1 MDEVDDVDEVDIPK
15 DQVHLVHF
23 VHVVHTATFT
33 GFSAPG
39 SSAAL
44 MYNAQGYRLMSLRFF
59 AAGFLALCGLVSV
72 ASGRDRET
80 ARGYFEKARQEHK
93 LLLQQPES
101 SRTISQYNKVIF
113 LYRRVIDQDP
123 TFGGADDSLF
133 FAAQLYDEMGRRF
146 GKQQYLAKAEYY
158 YRFVAREYPAT
169 RHRAEA
175 QKRAD
180 ELKTEAPAKA
190 EKTGPPPAPERVA
203 ETPAPPDTQ
212 AAEKA
217 AKPDPPGLATLSS
230 IRYWSNED
238 YTRVVIQLD
247 REVEVIKEVLSSPA
261 RLYLDFQGCRLK
273 SGQLARTYDVNDLF
287 IKQIRVGKNRPGVI
301 RVVLDYEDINTH
313 AMFVLYDPFRIIID
327 NRGQNRKARV
337 ETPKPQTEQKMQTA
351 EAVIPLEST
360 ASEKKETRKETPIL
374 PSPAQKGDL
383 SLTRVLGL
391 KVGRVVIDPGHGGKD
406 TGSIGPTGLLE
417 KELVLDVALR
427 LKKLLEERL
436 GTDVMLTRSGD
447 EFVPLEERTAIAN
460 QHGAD
465 LFVSIHANSSRSRRV
480 SGAETFFLN
489 FASTDD
495 ERDVA
500 SRENAGS
507 QRNIHELEDLLRKIA
522 LTDYHVE
529 SRQLAV
535 MVQTNLWTQMKPFQ
549 PRQKNRGVKKAPFI
563 VLIGANMPSVLTE
576 VGFISNLSDEKFLKR
591 DSARATLAE
600 ALYKGVEEYF
610 RALGTV
616 PLLERTAVSQ

>member
-1 MDEVDDVDEVDIPK
+1 
-15 DQVHLVHF
+15 
-23 VHVVHTATFT
+23 
-33 GFSAPG
+33 
-39 SSAAL
+39 
-44 MYNAQGYRLMSLRFF
+44 MYNALGYRLMSLRIC
-59 AAGFLALCGLVSV
+59 AAGLLALCGLLSV
-72 ASGRDRET
+72 TSGRDRDT
-80 ARGYFEKARQEHK
+80 ARHYFEKARQEHD
-93 LLLQQPES
+93 LLLKQPET
-101 SRTISQYNKVIF
+101 SRTLSQYNKVIF
-113 LYRRVIDQDP
+113 LYRRVIDEDP
-123 TFGGADDSLF
+123 SFGGADDSLF
-133 FAAQLYDEMGRRF
+133 FTAQLYDEMGRRF
-146 GKQQYLAKAEYY
+146 GKQQYLNRAEYY

-169 RHRAEA
+169 RHRPEA
-175 QKRAD
+175 QKRAE
-180 ELKTEAPAKA
+180 ELKELDAKA
-190 EKTGPPPAPERVA
+190 DKAAALPPQPVSETPVPPASEVSEKPVA
-203 ETPAPPDTQ
+203 
-212 AAEKA
+212 
-217 AKPDPPGLATLSS
+217 DPPGLAILSS

-238 YTRVVIQLD
+238 YTRVVIQFN
-247 REVEVIKEVLSSPA
+247 REVEVRKEFLSNPA
-261 RLYLDFQGCRLK
+261 RLYLDFQGCRLR
-273 SGQLARTYDVNDLF
+273 SGQLARIYDVNDLF
-287 IKQIRVGKNRPGVI
+287 IKQIRVAKNRPGVI

-313 AMFVLYDPFRIIID
+313 TMFVLYDPYRIIID
-327 NRGQNRKARV
+327 TRGQNRKARA
-337 ETPKPQTEQKMQTA
+337 ETPKPETRQKMQTA
-351 EAVIPLEST
+351 EAVIPLEPN
-360 ASEKKETRKETPIL
+360 APDKKEVRKETPIL

-480 SGAETFFLN
+480 SGAETFFLS

-507 QRNIHELEDLLRKIA
+507 QRNIHELENLLRQIA
-522 LTDYHVE
+522 LTDYHTE
-529 SRQLAV
+529 SRQLAG

-576 VGFISNLSDEKFLKR
+576 VGFISNVSDEKFLKQ
-591 DSARATLAE
+591 DSARVTLSE

-610 RALGTV
+610 RALGTI
-616 PLLERTAVSQ
+616 PLYERTAVSQ

>member
-1 MDEVDDVDEVDIPK
+1 
-15 DQVHLVHF
+15 
-23 VHVVHTATFT
+23 
-33 GFSAPG
+33 
-39 SSAAL
+39 
-44 MYNAQGYRLMSLRFF
+44 MYNALGYRLMSLRIF
-59 AAGFLALCGLVSV
+59 AAGLLALGGLLSV
-72 ASGRDRET
+72 VSGRDRDS
-80 ARGYFEKARQEHK
+80 ARDYFQKARQQHEI
-93 LLLQQPES
+93 LLRQPES
-101 SRTISQYNKVIF
+101 SRTLSQYNKVIF
-113 LYRRVIDQDP
+113 LYRRVIDEDP
-123 TFGGADDSLF
+123 AFGGADDSLF
-133 FAAQLYDEMGRRF
+133 FTAQLYDEMGRRF
-146 GKQQYLAKAEYY
+146 NKQQYVNRAEYY
-158 YRFVAREYPAT
+158 YRFVARDYPAT

-175 QKRAD
+175 QKRALA
-180 ELKTEAPAKA
+180 LKRPPATATAEDVEPVTPQSVIAVPPGAVSQVSEAPADK
-190 EKTGPPPAPERVA
+190 PAVA
-203 ETPAPPDTQ
+203 DL
-212 AAEKA
+212 
-217 AKPDPPGLATLSS
+217 PGLATLSS

-247 REVEVIKEVLSSPA
+247 REVEVLKEVLSNPA
-261 RLYLDFQGCRLK
+261 RLYLDFQSCRLK

-287 IKQIRVGKNRPGVI
+287 IKQIRVAKNRPGVI

-313 AMFVLYDPFRIIID
+313 AMFVLYDPFRIIVD
-327 NRGQNRKARV
+327 TRGESRKARV
-337 ETPKPQTEQKMQTA
+337 ATPKAESPQKMQTA
-351 EAVIPLEST
+351 EAVIPMESN
-360 ASEKKETRKETPIL
+360 ASDKKEVRKETPIL
-374 PSPAQKGDL
+374 PSPARQGDM

-436 GTDVMLTRSGD
+436 GTDVMLTRAGD

-480 SGAETFFLN
+480 SGAETFFLS
-489 FASTDD
+489 FASTDE

-500 SRENAGS
+500 SRENAAS
-507 QRNIHELEDLLRKIA
+507 QRNIHELENLLRQIA
-522 LTDYHVE
+522 LTDYHTE
-529 SRQLAV
+529 SRQLAG

-563 VLIGANMPSVLTE
+563 VLIGANMPSILTE
-576 VGFISNLSDEKFLKR
+576 IGFISNVSDEKFLKQ
-591 DSARATLAE
+591 DSARTTLAE

-616 PLLERTAVSQ
+616 PLYERTAVGK

>member
-1 MDEVDDVDEVDIPK
+1 
-15 DQVHLVHF
+15 
-23 VHVVHTATFT
+23 
-33 GFSAPG
+33 
-39 SSAAL
+39 
-44 MYNAQGYRLMSLRFF
+44 MSLRFF
-59 AAGFLALCGLVSV
+59 AAGLLTLCGLLSV

-80 ARGYFEKARQEHK
+80 ARNYFEKARQEHN
-93 LLLQQPES
+93 LLLQQAES

-113 LYRRVIDQDP
+113 LYRRVIDEDP

-133 FAAQLYDEMGRRF
+133 FTAQLYDEMGRRF
-146 GKQQYLAKAEYY
+146 ARQQYLNRAEYY

-180 ELKTEAPAKA
+180 ELKGASAAKGTDKTEPAAAQPVTEAATSASETQENSKPAA
-190 EKTGPPPAPERVA
+190 
-203 ETPAPPDTQ
+203 
-212 AAEKA
+212 
-217 AKPDPPGLATLSS
+217 PDPPGLATLSS

-238 YTRVVIQLD
+238 YTRVVITLD
-247 REVEVIKEVLSSPA
+247 REVEVSKEVLSNPA

-287 IKQIRVGKNRPGVI
+287 IKEIRVAKNRPGVV

-313 AMFVLYDPFRIIID
+313 TMFVLYDPFRIIID
-327 NRGQNRKARV
+327 TRGQNKKTGEASPKP
-337 ETPKPQTEQKMQTA
+337 ETPQKMQTA
-351 EAVIPLEST
+351 EAVIPLESN
-360 ASEKKETRKETPIL
+360 APEKKEVRKETPIL

-406 TGSIGPTGLLE
+406 TGSIGPTGLQE
-417 KELVLDVALR
+417 KDLVLDVAQR

-480 SGAETFFLN
+480 SGAETFFLS

-495 ERDVA
+495 ERAVA
-500 SRENAGS
+500 SRENAAS
-507 QRNIHELEDLLRKIA
+507 QRNIHELENLLRQIA
-522 LTDYHVE
+522 LTDYHTE
-529 SRQLAV
+529 SRQLAGL
-535 MVQTNLWTQMKPFQ
+535 VQTNLWTQMKPFQ

-576 VGFISNLSDEKFLKR
+576 VGFISNLSDEKFLKQ

-616 PLLERTAVSQ
+616 PLYERTSVAQ

>member
-1 MDEVDDVDEVDIPK
+1 
-15 DQVHLVHF
+15 
-23 VHVVHTATFT
+23 
-33 GFSAPG
+33 
-39 SSAAL
+39 
-44 MYNAQGYRLMSLRFF
+44 MYNALGYRLMSLRIF
-59 AAGFLALCGLVSV
+59 AAGLLAFCGLLSV
-72 ASGRDRET
+72 TSGRDRDT
-80 ARGYFEKARQEHK
+80 ARNYFEKACQEHD
-93 LLLQQPES
+93 LLLKQPEA
-101 SRTISQYNKVIF
+101 SRTLSQYNKVIF
-113 LYRRVIDQDP
+113 LYRRVIDEDP
-123 TFGGADDSLF
+123 AFGGADDSLF
-133 FAAQLYDEMGRRF
+133 FTAQLYDEMGGRF
-146 GKQQYLAKAEYY
+146 GKQQYLNRAEYY
-158 YRFVAREYPAT
+158 YRFVAREYPTT
-169 RHRAEA
+169 RHRADA
-175 QKRAD
+175 QKRAE
-180 ELKTEAPAKA
+180 ELKGLVTKA
-190 EKTGPPPAPERVA
+190 DKALPAPPQPVS
-203 ETPAPPDTQ
+203 ETPAPQ
-212 AAEKA
+212 ASGANEKPVA
-217 AKPDPPGLATLSS
+217 DPPGLATLSS

-238 YTRVVIQLD
+238 YTRVVIQFN
-247 REVEVIKEVLSSPA
+247 REVQVSKEVLSNPA

-273 SGQLARTYDVNDLF
+273 SGQLARTYNVNDLF
-287 IKQIRVGKNRPGVI
+287 IKEIRVAKNRPGVV

-313 AMFVLYDPFRIIID
+313 TMFVLYDPYRIIID
-327 NRGQNRKARV
+327 TRGQNKARA
-337 ETPKPQTEQKMQTA
+337 ETPKPEPRQKMQTA
-351 EAVIPLEST
+351 EAIIPLE
-360 ASEKKETRKETPIL
+360 ANAPEKSEVRKETPIL

-417 KELVLDVALR
+417 KDLVLDVALR

-480 SGAETFFLN
+480 SGAETFFLS

-507 QRNIHELEDLLRKIA
+507 QRNIHELENLLRQIA
-522 LTDYHVE
+522 LTEYHTE
-529 SRQLAV
+529 SRQLAG

-576 VGFISNLSDEKFLKR
+576 VGFISNVSDEKFLKQ
-591 DSARATLAE
+591 DSARATLSE

-616 PLLERTAVSQ
+616 PLYERTAVSQ